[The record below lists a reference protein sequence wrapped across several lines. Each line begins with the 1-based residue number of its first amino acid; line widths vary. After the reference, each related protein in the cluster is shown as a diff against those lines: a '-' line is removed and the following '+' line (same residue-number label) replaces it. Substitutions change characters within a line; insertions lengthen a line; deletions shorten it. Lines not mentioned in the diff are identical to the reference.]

1 MRIVLL
7 GPPGAGKGTQSKLL
21 QEHLR
26 IPQISTGDMLRRV
39 IEQGTPLGKKAKE
52 FMDRGDLVP
61 DELIIDIVEQRL
73 AEDDCQR
80 GFLLDGFPRTAE
92 QVKALDGM
100 LAKMN
105 VKIDAAVALRV
116 PRAELIRRLSGRR
129 TCRNCGTMYHVTSN
143 PPKKPG
149 VCDRC
154 GGEPYQRA
162 DDKEETIG
170 ARFDV
175 YEKQSAPLR
184 QLYRERGL
192 LREIDGTKGTQQ
204 VFDRI
209 LREVRQ
215 AA

>member
-1 MRIVLL
+1 MLL

-39 IEQGTPLGKKAKE
+39 IEQGTALGKKAKE

-73 AEDDCQR
+73 AGDDCKR

-92 QVKALDGM
+92 QVRALDGM
-100 LAKMN
+100 LGKMN
-105 VKIDAAVALRV
+105 VKIDAAVALLV

-143 PPKKPG
+143 PPEKRG
-149 VCDRC
+149 VCDHC
-154 GGEPYQRA
+154 GGELYQRV

-175 YEKQSAPLR
+175 YEEQSASLR
-184 QLYRERGL
+184 PLYRERGL